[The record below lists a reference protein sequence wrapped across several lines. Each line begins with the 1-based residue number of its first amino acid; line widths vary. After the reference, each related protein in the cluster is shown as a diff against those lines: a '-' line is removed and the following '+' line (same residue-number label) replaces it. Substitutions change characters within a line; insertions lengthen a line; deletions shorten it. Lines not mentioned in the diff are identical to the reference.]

1 MNTRQNDKTYQSVR
15 IIYTMLEM
23 SIIAIF
29 LARVLKIGL
38 FTSDIKL
45 IDGGTQLRDI
55 ATKFSQI
62 LRRYFGS

>member
-1 MNTRQNDKTYQSVR
+1 MR
-15 IIYTMLEM
+15 IIAIA
-23 SIIAIF
+23 IIAIF

-45 IDGGTQLRDI
+45 IDGGTQFRDI
-55 ATKFSQI
+55 ASKFSQI